1 MFFWLNNNL
10 FVDTLN
16 FILQTRTPK
25 TGNHIP
31 DNHNIMPA
39 VAETYQVKR
48 LLSDLLALSK
58 VKAIILSGR
67 YATRLGSA

>member
-1 MFFWLNNNL
+1 
-10 FVDTLN
+10 
-16 FILQTRTPK
+16 
-25 TGNHIP
+25 
-31 DNHNIMPA
+31 MPA

-67 YATRLGSA
+67 YATRLVRSDPRVWVEAPCSWLRHSERPSGPLLSPHRK